1 VAIGPYAGNLSQ
13 ATLAVAVGQNAGQNS
28 QGTGAVAVG
37 AFAGQAQ
44 FIGGQGVNSI
54 AIGARAGQDAQ
65 ANNSIILNASGIS
78 TGTLTANSF
87 TVRPI
92 RANAASVSNI
102 LFYNPSGVTGQ
113 PFEVTYANSI
123 SLSGDIVTTANIN
136 VLGSTGFVF
145 GNARF
150 MSGLPVPTSIGFNN
164 STLAFDAAGGAG
176 PNLNVTISAVA
187 NVAVFEGPQAQFDA
201 VRSTGN
207 ISTDAYFIGD
217 GSQLTGIPSG
227 YTNANVEAYLP
238 TYTGNL
244 ISLQGNVT
252 TTGNIQGS
260 YIIGNGSLLTGI
272 AASLPAQ
279 PGNAGK
285 YLSTNGL
292 IPSWQTVAGVFGLT
306 IDGGD
311 ADFAS
316 TDFVIDAGGA

>member
-1 VAIGPYAGNLSQ
+1 LRLYN
-13 ATLAVAVGQNAGQNS
+13 GQQGGQL
-28 QGTGAVAVG
+28 
-37 AFAGQAQ
+37 
-44 FIGGQGVNSI
+44 IGGSETGSEIVN
-54 AIGARAGQDAQ
+54 
-65 ANNSIILNASGIS
+65 
-78 TGTLTANSF
+78 GTSNVRVYPNGPV
-87 TVRPI
+87 TV
-92 RANAASVSNI
+92 SVN
-102 LFYNPSGVTGQ
+102 
-113 PFEVTYANSI
+113 
-123 SLSGDIVTTANIN
+123 
-136 VLGSTGFVF
+136 
-145 GNARF
+145 
-150 MSGLPVPTSIGFNN
+150 GL
-164 STLAFDAAGGAG
+164 
-176 PNLNVTISAVA
+176 A

-279 PGNAGK
+279 AGNAGK
-285 YLSTNGL
+285 YLSTNG
-292 IPSWQTVAGVFGLT
+292 IVPSWQTVAGVFGLT

-316 TDFVIDAGGA
+316 ADFVIDAGGA